1 LNLETSYLSEF
12 LRQTLNP
19 PLAIPGLIARLK
31 ATMFDKQIAVFSDKT
46 HPRRAVCCG
55 RRAGKTQ
62 GVTRALLLCCSG
74 KPKSIAVYFATTL
87 ASAKKLVWDGP
98 EGIPAI
104 IQDLGLDAICE
115 VNETD
120 HRVKFSNG
128 SVLWVSGCETLPDCR
143 RWKGQRYDLAV
154 LDECQDWPEEIL
166 QYMVH
171 QALAP
176 ALMDRR
182 GEIILTG
189 TPGPLLDG
197 LFYQVSEGLLPAWGR
212 HHWTCFENPHIPDPQ
227 EFIDDECRSRGLT
240 LDDPI
245 IQREFFGRWV
255 RDVNTLLFHYQP
267 GRNDYATLPP
277 AAEWRYVLGMDVGV
291 RDLSTFVVTAFR
303 QYDPTVYILEAF
315 GMNGN
320 DVTAFCEVA
329 KSYQAKYGMGT
340 LFYMDQ
346 GGLGAGYA
354 KELLNRHRIN
364 AYPAKKTDK
373 AGYIRLMND
382 QFRLGLVKAGPA
394 CKALT
399 DQWLRLQMD
408 GRTQIEKPSQAC
420 DYADAALYGWRA
432 CWSFLARPE
441 PDLSASAQLQAR
453 VQQALAQRGPQP
465 DRVLAKER
473 EEMTFRPRYEGV

>member
-1 LNLETSYLSEF
+1 MKRVKEADAK
-12 LRQTLNP
+12 P
-19 PLAIPGLIARLK
+19 PDLIARLK
-31 ATMFDKQIAVFSDKT
+31 ATLFDKQLAVFLDGK
-46 HPRRAVCCG
+46 HRRAVCCG

-62 GVTRALLLCCSG
+62 GITRSLLLACLTAN
-74 KPKSIAVYFATTL
+74 KSIAVYFATTL
-87 ASAKKLVWDGP
+87 ASARKLVWDGP

-182 GEIILTG
+182 GKLILTG

-197 LFYQVSEGLLPAWGR
+197 LFYKVAEGQLPEWST
-212 HHWTCFENPHIPDPQ
+212 HHWTCFENPHIPKPQ

-240 LDDPI
+240 LEDPI

-255 RDVNTLLFHYQP
+255 RDISSLLFHYQP
-267 GRNDYATLPP
+267 GRNDYAALP
-277 AAEWRYVLGMDVGV
+277 AAQEWRYVVGMDVGV

-303 QYDPTVYILEAF
+303 QYDPTVYVLEAH

-329 KSYQAKYGMGT
+329 KSYRIKYPT
-340 LFYMDQ
+340 CLYFMDQ

-354 KELLNRHRIN
+354 LELRTRHGIV

-373 AGYIRLMND
+373 AGYIRLCND
-382 QFRLGLVKAGPA
+382 QYRLGFIKLGPA
-394 CKALT
+394 TTALK
-399 DQWLRLQMD
+399 DQLLRLQMD
-408 GRTQIEKPSQAC
+408 LRTQIEKPSQAC
-420 DYADAALYGWRA
+420 DYCDAFLYAWRG
-432 CWSFLARPE
+432 CWAYLAKPE
-441 PDLSASAQLQAR
+441 PDHSPDAMLQER
-453 VQQALAQRGPQP
+453 VRQTLAQRGPRP
-465 DRVLAKER
+465 DRELAAER
-473 EEMTFRPRYEGV
+473 AAMAFRPAYDAD